1 MARPKEGYRLADGT
15 PAPGVTTILEILAK
29 PALLHWAYEQGR
41 LAERGVIQ
49 SLYER
54 RDAAAETGTVVH
66 DMAEAYER
74 GQVPEACLE
83 GLTPEQSSRAQSGF
97 LAFLEWR
104 QSSGLK
110 AIETETPLVSERYRY
125 GGTLDVVYRDLRT
138 NGTVLGDYK
147 TGKAIY
153 AETWLQLAAYA
164 LLYEEHHLN
173 TILTG
178 YQVLRFDK
186 QTGGYEVAWKPEI
199 NVWRTAWL
207 TVLEA
212 YRALR
217 ACEGKS

>member
-1 MARPKEGYRLADGT
+1 MARPKAGYRLADGT
-15 PAPGVTTILEILAK
+15 PVPGVTTILGILNK
-29 PALLHWAYEQGR
+29 PALLHWAYEQGK

-49 SLYER
+49 SLYEH
-54 RDAAAETGTVVH
+54 RDQAAETGTVVH

-74 GQVPEACLE
+74 GQVPEAHLE

-104 QSSGLK
+104 QGSGLEVL
-110 AIETETPLVSERYRY
+110 ETETPLVSERYRY
-125 GGTLDVVYRDLRT
+125 GGTLDVVYRGRT
-138 NGTVLGDYK
+138 GGVVLGDYK
-147 TGKAIY
+147 TGKQIY
-153 AETWLQLAAYA
+153 SETWLQLAAYA
-164 LLYEEHHLN
+164 LLYEEHSPGDS
-173 TILTG
+173 IVG